1 MIAIMGDSYEK
12 VKERE
17 WVEGI
22 RERAKTV
29 VDMELRYPLMHEFPK
44 YMLICE
50 GAELDSG
57 LQQPW
62 AGVGGRVIQ
71 ETSRVMK
78 RVAKLDE
85 DVKSGIQDVNS
96 RVESVQERLATT
108 TEVLSEVEAKIEDL
122 GMMDAGSPGQ
132 ISLVEQL
139 ERLAGL
145 HTAGELDDEEYGLA
159 KRAIIQPA

>member
-1 MIAIMGDSYEK
+1 
-12 VKERE
+12 
-17 WVEGI
+17 
-22 RERAKTV
+22 
-29 VDMELRYPLMHEFPK
+29 
-44 YMLICE
+44 
-50 GAELDSG
+50 
-57 LQQPW
+57 
-62 AGVGGRVIQ
+62 
-71 ETSRVMK
+71 MK

-139 ERLAGL
+139 ERLSGL
-145 HTAGELDDEEYGLA
+145 HTAC
-159 KRAIIQPA
+159 